1 MGQQLYVH
9 LATVL
14 GLIKKSNHTE
24 GIFCM
29 VFLLT
34 HKALCAKINFKDNC
48 GGQQMVIKKC
58 LSALLCASVML
69 IAASC
74 GAAEQRSSSSSQ
86 TDEKQSAAQSS
97 AADKG
102 EVTMPLNS
110 VKLLGRAFAAQ
121 DGSIWMGLS
130 GTGAEFDFTGEKLT
144 VSLVGSRG
152 IPEHRARVGIFVDGE
167 RMSDLAVD
175 ENGSKAEIRGKG
187 ERAVNVRMIK
197 LSECAFS
204 CCAITAID
212 THGGKLKKSA
222 DKPRKIEFIGD
233 SITCGYGNEGLCKED
248 HFDYATENHYYSYAS
263 ITARSLEAQHWV
275 VARSGIG
282 AYRNYGEPKSGSPG
296 SCMPVQYEYTGY
308 AWNPDLRKQP
318 TFLSERWDFSRYQP
332 DVVCINLGTNDLS
345 TDNYDL
351 QLLKQ
356 GYQKLLQQVR
366 RHNPQAKILFLTGS
380 MLGGKEL
387 QLARQLLDEVAAE
400 ARKAGDQEVY
410 RFDLSPIDDEA
421 FYGNDYHPNVYEDE
435 KMAAELTAYLRKL
448 MGWF

>member
-1 MGQQLYVH
+1 M
-9 LATVL
+9 
-14 GLIKKSNHTE
+14 KKSLF
-24 GIFCM
+24 I
-29 VFLLT
+29 
-34 HKALCAKINFKDNC
+34 
-48 GGQQMVIKKC
+48 
-58 LSALLCASVML
+58 ALLAIVCQ
-69 IAASC
+69 AAS
-74 GAAEQRSSSSSQ
+74 AVE
-86 TDEKQSAAQSS
+86 
-97 AADKG
+97 
-102 EVTMPLNS
+102 TMPLKGTVVS
-110 VKLLGRAFAAQ
+110 PTDTHILYAGRISFANPERPAWNYPGIQIVAAFEGTSLRMLAKPRSGYFMAQ
-121 DGSIWMGLS
+121 IDQ
-130 GTGAEFDFTGEKLT
+130 AEPFKVAFRGERD
-144 VSLVGSRG
+144 SLVTLATALPDGRHLVRLMYVIEG
-152 IPEHRARVGIFVDGE
+152 YEFFPEFWGFVLDPGRRLVE
-167 RMSDLAVD
+167 AP
-175 ENGSKAEIRGKG
+175 
-187 ERAVNVRMIK
+187 
-197 LSECAFS
+197 AFPS
-204 CCAITAID
+204 
-212 THGGKLKKSA
+212 
-222 DKPRKIEFIGD
+222 RKIEFIGN

-263 ITARSLEAQHWV
+263 IAARSLEAQHWV

-308 AWNPDLRKQP
+308 ARNPDLRKQP